1 MKTTLLKKIIRD
13 LPANWIIDRNSTA
26 QVKGQG
32 TYIGRKNPKNRN
44 GYGAMI
50 YQLGFY
56 YVGCWQEN
64 CRYGMG
70 YMIDKNGNY
79 YKGEWVKDEPHGYGE
94 YYDYEN
100 DYKWF
105 YKGKWKNSK
114 K

>member
-1 MKTTLLKKIIRD
+1 
-13 LPANWIIDRNSTA
+13 
-26 QVKGQG
+26 
-32 TYIGRKNPKNRN
+32 
-44 GYGAMI
+44 
-50 YQLGFY
+50 LGFY

>member
-1 MKTTLLKKIIRD
+1 
-13 LPANWIIDRNSTA
+13 
-26 QVKGQG
+26 
-32 TYIGRKNPKNRN
+32 
-44 GYGAMI
+44 
-50 YQLGFY
+50 
-56 YVGCWQEN
+56 
-64 CRYGMG
+64 MG